1 MRVPQEIV
9 DAIIDNVWME
19 SLDVWNVERNEA
31 GTLRACAL
39 TSRAF
44 LPTSQKHLFSEISCF
59 QDKDWKTRIWLFN
72 ELLINSPHIGLLVR
86 QFRLEAVSDEP
97 LSYATLLSGI
107 LSRLPNLTGLD
118 VESLIVHGHP
128 ARFPSAVQGALP
140 ILAIRTLRLCKL
152 TFHDPAELDSL
163 LSHAT
168 SLEDLSLDHITFR
181 NNSVHLLAPSAAA
194 AVVLVALKVE
204 DMDVVSVDAMLATFR
219 AVDIKHLRYLDV
231 KRAYLPES
239 LLLANT
245 QTLEKIR
252 YFFLYVTPGQAM
264 NQNILAGNTRLRS
277 IELIESNNDVGITLS
292 TFGDLAH
299 LTALKTVSLHF
310 TSALDNEPSHNNINI
325 NGHTLA
331 QLNTLLALAGNTL
344 EAVRIYAF
352 AYKMRRL
359 VPDLADVRDWLPSV
373 AQKLS
378 VHVPTHCV

>member
-9 DAIIDNVWME
+9 DVIIDNVWME

-44 LPTSQKHLFSEISCF
+44 LPTRQKHLFSEISYL

-72 ELLINSPHIGLLVR
+72 KLLINSPHIGLLVR
-86 QFRLEAVSDEP
+86 QFRLEAASDEP
-97 LSYATLLSGI
+97 LSYSTLLSGI

-128 ARFPSAVQGALP
+128 AGFPSAVQGALP

-152 TFHDPAELDSL
+152 TFHDPAQLDSL
-163 LSHAT
+163 LSHVT
-168 SLEDLSLDHITFR
+168 SLEDLSLDHIAFR
-181 NNSVHLLAPSAAA
+181 NNSVHLLAPPAAA

-219 AVDIKHLRYLDV
+219 AVDIKHLRYLGV

-310 TSALDNEPSHNNINI
+310 TSALNNEPSHNNINI

-331 QLNTLLALAGNTL
+331 QLNTLLALAGNT
-344 EAVRIYAF
+344 
-352 AYKMRRL
+352 
-359 VPDLADVRDWLPSV
+359 
-373 AQKLS
+373 
-378 VHVPTHCV
+378 

>member
-1 MRVPQEIV
+1 MGEIYARTYEAIFMPPELALLRGRLPSVV
-9 DAIIDNVWME
+9 DKV
-19 SLDVWNVERNEA
+19 SLHP
-31 GTLRACAL
+31 
-39 TSRAF
+39 F
-44 LPTSQKHLFSEISCF
+44 
-59 QDKDWKTRIWLFN
+59 
-72 ELLINSPHIGLLVR
+72 LLVR

-97 LSYATLLSGI
+97 LSYSTLLSGI

-128 ARFPSAVQGALP
+128 AGFPSAVQGALP
-140 ILAIRTLRLCKL
+140 ILAIRTLHLCKL

-168 SLEDLSLDHITFR
+168 SLEDLSLDYIAFR
-181 NNSVHLLAPSAAA
+181 NNSVHLLAPPAAA

-219 AVDIKHLRYLDV
+219 AVDIKHLRYLGV

-373 AQKLS
+373 AQRLS
-378 VHVPTHCV
+378 VHVPTHRV